1 MEKELNVRGM
11 TCNHCKASVEG
22 ALGELPGVSR
32 VTVDLASGKVTVIYD
47 AAHIGEAQLKQ
58 TVEEIGYD
66 VV

>member
-1 MEKELNVRGM
+1 MEKVLDVRGM

-22 ALGELPGVSR
+22 ALGQLPGVSK
-32 VTVDLASGKVTVIYD
+32 VTVDLASGKVTVVYD
-47 AAHIGEAQLKQ
+47 AARLGEAQLRQ

>member
-1 MEKELNVRGM
+1 MEKVLNVRGM

-22 ALGELPGVSR
+22 ALGQLPGVSR
-32 VTVDLASGKVTVIYD
+32 VTVDLATGKVTVTFD
-47 AAHIGEAQLKQ
+47 AARVGEAKLRQ